1 MKTFKTSLHI
11 LIAFVSMLGFLGG
24 WATLAHSRKPI
35 QPAQS
40 QAQVLEALPPL
51 DPIPSFNSVTS
62 NNNNGGLSSFTP
74 TRRNRAALP
83 MFMTR
88 GS

>member
-1 MKTFKTSLHI
+1 MKPFKTSLHI

-40 QAQVLEALPPL
+40 QTLDALAPL
-51 DPIPSFNSVTS
+51 DPIPPFNSVTS

-74 TRRNRAALP
+74 TRRNRAAIP